1 MGPTAFGGRATC
13 GLPSAVLTWARAGR
27 SPPLTIARL
36 EGGGIGE
43 VDEDDADSARGA
55 CAAERVAEE
64 TETAPP
70 LRLVGCCGGGS
81 KSFARDDAMS
91 SGSAGTFSFAVLST
105 RPVRRVTGIS
115 IARQAVNPNWL
126 DLPNQAE
133 RAELSLVEGFFL
145 RYRSFANRGT
155 TGTCKS
161 LRSPC
166 QLCPLLVLNAFRQR
180 LGWSN
185 KYRVQFRREVGRGAT
200 EISRVRRLWNKLST
214 AHD

>member
-27 SPPLTIARL
+27 PPPLTIARL
-36 EGGGIGE
+36 EGGGIGG

-161 LRSPC
+161 LRSPASSV
-166 QLCPLLVLNAFRQR
+166 PF
-180 LGWSN
+180 S
-185 KYRVQFRREVGRGAT
+185 
-200 EISRVRRLWNKLST
+200 S
-214 AHD
+214 